1 MHFLRIE
8 STQKSS
14 NKRPATSTYSVR
26 EASQSKPFFS
36 RCAMRP
42 CGHTRPPHPHLA
54 WVWLTWSFAFS
65 TAFWL
70 FCAAPGKAFDHFS
83 HGWQGNDFLKETGKK
98 NQSQRKIFGKSSF
111 WNNSCIYLMCCYL
124 FFFFSVWNFGN
135 FPTQLS
141 TTKKNGPVHE
151 HLHLLLNGCFLFQAN
166 VQVLLGFS
174 FGQSSPSPGA
184 PRNLLLTK
192 SSLLKLIER

>member
-141 TTKKNGPVHE
+141 TTKKMDRSMST
-151 HLHLLLNGCFLFQAN
+151 FISFSMDA
-166 VQVLLGFS
+166 FS
-174 FGQSSPSPGA
+174 FKQMSKSSWASALVRA
-184 PRNLLLTK
+184 PRPLELPGICCWRNPPCWN
-192 SSLLKLIER
+192 